1 MLRHE
6 ALSPLGAPVRG
17 LILSDNET
25 PEEAEP
31 LGTLPLDAWHRKL
44 GARMVPFAGYEM
56 PIQYEGIVAEH
67 HWTRESASL
76 FDVSHMG
83 QLALKGEGAAHELE
97 KLLPGAISNLKPG
110 KMRYSLLLTE
120 AGGIIDD
127 LMVTRS
133 VSEADDGR
141 LMLVVNA
148 ARKDV
153 DYAHFRE
160 RLPAAVRLEVVEDR
174 ALIAVQGPEAVAAVA
189 AHAPRAAELGFMS
202 ASSMEFDG
210 IDCHIARAGYT
221 GEDGVEMSVPAG
233 AAEAIARALLAD
245 ERVEPIGLG
254 ARDSLRLEAGLCLY
268 GHDVDET
275 TTPVEGAITFCMQ
288 KRRREEGGF
297 PGAGRIQDEL
307 QNGPER
313 IRVGLRLEGKA
324 PAREG
329 AEIAL
334 PDGPVIGRLTSGGFA
349 PTVGA
354 PIAMGY
360 VPAEQAQPGTALEL
374 IVRNRRLP
382 AVVAEMPFVP
392 NRYYRKPKS

>member
-1 MLRHE
+1 M
-6 ALSPLGAPVRG
+6 
-17 LILSDNET
+17 
-25 PEEAEP
+25 AEP
-31 LGTLPLDAWHRKL
+31 VAETDLKQTPLHDLHVEL
-44 GARMVPFAGYEM
+44 GARMVPFAGYAM
-56 PIQYEGIVAEH
+56 PVQYKAGIMAEH
-67 HWTRESASL
+67 QQTRSRAGL

-83 QLALKGEGAAHELE
+83 QAILVGPDHETTARALEAMTPSNFVELGLGRQRYTV
-97 KLLPGAISNLKPG
+97 LLNS
-110 KMRYSLLLTE
+110 E
-120 AGGIIDD
+120 GGIIDD

-133 VSEADDGR
+133 VSEEDDGR

-148 ARKDV
+148 SRKDV
-153 DYAHFRE
+153 DYAHFRQN
-160 RLPAAVRLEVVEDR
+160 LPENVRLEVVEDR

-189 AHAPRAAELGFMS
+189 AHAPKAADLAFMS

-210 IDCHIARAGYT
+210 IDCHVARAGYT

-268 GHDVDET
+268 GHDIDET
-275 TTPVEGAITFCMQ
+275 TSPVEGAITFCMQ

-297 PGAGRIQDEL
+297 PGADRIQREL
-307 QNGPER
+307 ADGPGR
-313 IRVGLRLEGKA
+313 VRVGLRLDGKA

-334 PDGPVIGRLTSGGFA
+334 PDGPVIGTVTSGGFA

-360 VPAEQAQPGTALEL
+360 VPAEHAAAGTTLEL
-374 IVRNRRLP
+374 VVRGRRLP
-382 AVVAEMPFVP
+382 ATVADMPFVP
-392 NRYYRKPKS
+392 NRYYRKPKA

>member
-1 MLRHE
+1 MAE
-6 ALSPLGAPVRG
+6 AVADADLKQTPLFDLHV
-17 LILSDNET
+17 E
-25 PEEAEP
+25 
-31 LGTLPLDAWHRKL
+31 L
-44 GARMVPFAGYEM
+44 GARMVPFAGYSM
-56 PIQYEGIVAEH
+56 PVQYKAGIMAEH
-67 HWTRESASL
+67 LQTRSKAGL

-83 QLALKGEGAAHELE
+83 QAFLVGPDHETTARALEALT
-97 KLLPGAISNLKPG
+97 PSNFVELKPG
-110 KMRYSLLLTE
+110 KQRYTVLLNDQ
-120 AGGIIDD
+120 GGVIDD

-133 VSEADDGR
+133 ISEDDDGR

-148 ARKDV
+148 ARKEI
-153 DYAHFRE
+153 DYAHFRS
-160 RLPAAVRLEVVEDR
+160 RLPDNVKLEAVDDR

-189 AHAPRAAELGFMS
+189 AHAPKAAELGFME
-202 ASSMEFDG
+202 AASMEFDG

-245 ERVEPIGLG
+245 DRVEAIGLG

-268 GHDVDET
+268 GHDIDET
-275 TTPVEGAITFCMQ
+275 TSPVEGAITFCMQ

-297 PGAGRIQDEL
+297 PGDGRILAELKDGAGRV
-307 QNGPER
+307 
-313 IRVGLRLEGKA
+313 RVGLRLEGKA

-334 PDGPVIGRLTSGGFA
+334 PEDGPVIGTVTSGGFA

-360 VPAEQAQPGTALEL
+360 VPAGKAAPGTALDL
-374 IVRNRRLP
+374 IVRGRRLP
-382 AVVAEMPFVP
+382 ATVTAMPFVP
-392 NRYYRKPKS
+392 NRYFRKSGS

>member
-1 MLRHE
+1 MAGNDTELKQI
-6 ALSPLGAPVRG
+6 PLHDLHV
-17 LILSDNET
+17 E
-25 PEEAEP
+25 
-31 LGTLPLDAWHRKL
+31 L
-44 GARMVPFAGYEM
+44 GARMVPFAGYSM
-56 PIQYEGIVAEH
+56 PVQYKAGIMAEH
-67 HWTRESASL
+67 QHTRAKAGL

-83 QLALKGEGAAHELE
+83 QAFLIGPDHETTARALEALT
-97 KLLPGAISNLKPG
+97 PSNFVELKPG
-110 KMRYSLLLTE
+110 KQRYTVLLNDS
-120 AGGIIDD
+120 GGIIDD
-127 LMVTRS
+127 IMVTRS
-133 VSEADDGR
+133 ISPEDDGR

-160 RLPAAVRLEVVEDR
+160 KLPDNVTLEVVEDR

-189 AHAPRAAELGFMS
+189 SHAPKAADLGFME

-210 IDCHIARAGYT
+210 IDCHIGRAGYT

-245 ERVEPIGLG
+245 DRIEPIGLG

-268 GHDVDET
+268 GHDIDET
-275 TTPVEGAITFCMQ
+275 TSPVEGNITFCMQ

-297 PGAGRIQDEL
+297 PGAQRIQGEL
-307 QNGPER
+307 ANGSAK
-313 IRVGLRLEGKA
+313 IRVGLSLDGKA

-334 PDGPVIGRLTSGGFA
+334 PGGDVIGSVTSGGFA
-349 PTVGA
+349 PTIGA

-360 VPAEQAQPGTALEL
+360 VPAEHAAVGTSLEL

-382 AVVAEMPFVP
+382 ATVSDMPFVP
-392 NRYYRKPKS
+392 NRYYRKPKT

>member
-1 MLRHE
+1 M
-6 ALSPLGAPVRG
+6 
-17 LILSDNET
+17 
-25 PEEAEP
+25 AEP
-31 LGTLPLDAWHRKL
+31 VAETDLKQTPLHDLHVEL
-44 GARMVPFAGYEM
+44 GARIVPFAGYAM
-56 PIQYEGIVAEH
+56 PVQYKAGIMAEH
-67 HWTRESASL
+67 QQTRSKAGL

-83 QLALKGEGAAHELE
+83 QAFLIGPDHETTARALEALTPSNFVELGLGRQRYTV
-97 KLLPGAISNLKPG
+97 LLND
-110 KMRYSLLLTE
+110 E
-120 AGGIIDD
+120 GGIIDD

-153 DYAHFRE
+153 DYAHFRA
-160 RLPAAVRLEVVEDR
+160 RLPENVRLEVVEDR

-189 AHAPRAAELGFMS
+189 AHAPKAADLAFMS

-210 IDCHIARAGYT
+210 IDCHVARAGYT

-268 GHDVDET
+268 GHDIDEMT
-275 TTPVEGAITFCMQ
+275 SPVEGAITFCMQ

-297 PGAGRIQDEL
+297 PGAGRIQREL
-307 QNGPER
+307 AEGAGR
-313 IRVGLRLEGKA
+313 VRVGLRLDGKA

-334 PDGPVIGRLTSGGFA
+334 PGGAVVGTVTSGGFA

-360 VPAEQAQPGTALEL
+360 VPAEHAAIGTALEL
-374 IVRNRRLP
+374 VVRGRRLP
-382 AVVAEMPFVP
+382 ATVAEMPFVP
-392 NRYYRKPKS
+392 NRYYRKPKA